1 MAQERDSILRLRAK
15 VDSHDKYEE
24 SLIDTAPAALTDPS
38 DNRIVLCAPQR
49 PFRLRQVSLG
59 RLAQDFEFE
68 NFGSSLA
75 KFFRLYGGLDVTQPR
90 LESCGVS
97 IRAENISHHTEN
109 ISLCT

>member
-1 MAQERDSILRLRAK
+1 MTRMAQERDSILRLRAK
-15 VDSHDKYEE
+15 VDSHDEYEE

-75 KFFRLYGGLDVTQPR
+75 KFFRLWRPR
-90 LESCGVS
+90 CYSATAGKLWCKYTARKHFSPY
-97 IRAENISHHTEN
+97 
-109 ISLCT
+109 